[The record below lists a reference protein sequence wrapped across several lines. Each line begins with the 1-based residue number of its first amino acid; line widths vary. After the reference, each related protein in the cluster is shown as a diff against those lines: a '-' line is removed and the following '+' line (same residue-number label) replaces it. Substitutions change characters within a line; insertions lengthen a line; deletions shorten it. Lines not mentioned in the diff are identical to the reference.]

1 MRPFLAAANWKMNK
15 TPEEAVAFVRDF
27 KPLVTN
33 SNHRQ
38 IALFPP
44 LLALAAVRDE
54 LQDGSLLWGS
64 QNCHF
69 EKQGAF
75 TGETSPAVL
84 GKLGAHF
91 VLVGHSERRAL
102 FGETDELCAKK
113 VKAIQA
119 EGMTPMLCV
128 GETLV
133 ERESGSTADVI
144 RGQLSKG
151 LALADLDGPLVIAY
165 EPVWAIGTGKVAT
178 TDQAE
183 EAHRILRA
191 QLNELGGSKLGSRV
205 QILYGG
211 SVTPQNA
218 RELSVL
224 PNVDGFLVGGAS
236 LNPQSFAA
244 IANIR
249 Q

>member
-15 TPEEAVAFVRDF
+15 TPEEAVAFFREF

-38 IALFPP
+38 VAIFPP
-44 LLALAAVRDE
+44 MLLLTTVRE
-54 LQDGSLLWGS
+54 QLNDGSFLWGA

-84 GKLGAHF
+84 ARLGAHF
-91 VLVGHSERRAL
+91 ALVGHSERRTL
-102 FGETDELCAKK
+102 FGENDELCAKK

-128 GETLV
+128 GETLAQ
-133 ERESGSTADVI
+133 RESGTTADVI
-144 RGQLSKG
+144 KSQLAKG
-151 LALADLDGPLVIAY
+151 LAQADLDGPLVIAY

-178 TDQAE
+178 PDQAE

-191 QLNELGGSKLGSRV
+191 QLNDLGGARLGSRV

-211 SVTPQNA
+211 SVTAQNA
-218 RELSVL
+218 RELSML

-244 IANIR
+244 IANVK
-249 Q
+249 